1 MFLLICNV
9 YQPTWGTR
17 ILTYG
22 QDYFRTRRN
31 IKILYKNLQSTKR
44 TKKYIV
50 RVKSKIQNNKY
61 KEVNLDN
68 IQRSSY
74 RQKIILRYQKDTK
87 KQRGNPLR

>member
-1 MFLLICNV
+1 MTGFYMKGNAELNWVKSGV
-9 YQPTWGTR
+9 YVSINMQCLP
-17 ILTYG
+17 
-22 QDYFRTRRN
+22 DYFRTRRN

-87 KQRGNPLR
+87 K